1 MWPGVK
7 DLSRLGNFKKDEIV
21 SIVNSANE
29 VIAIGA
35 MGCSLDEH
43 KTNTDGNGIAVYILH
58 YRGDKLWDLGTK
70 AYPEV
75 VVKAKEVKVEVK
87 VEEAPKAQ
95 PKVELKPILIK

>member
-35 MGCSLDEH
+35 MGCSLDEL
-43 KTNTDGNGIAVYILH
+43 KNNPDGSGIAVYILH
-58 YRGDKLWDLGTK
+58 FRGDKLWDLGTK
-70 AYPEV
+70 VYPEV
-75 VVKAKEVKVEVK
+75 VVKAKEPKIEAKV
-87 VEEAPKAQ
+87 
-95 PKVELKPILIK
+95 